1 MELNRKMMSTKV
13 ALKLITCGKFCV
25 GRTVTLPF
33 TDTQVS
39 DMLRRANRLYKENE
53 REYMLHNGTKLVD
66 IKTFIIDETIP
77 SIDSRGYYITRIRT
91 EPVVYKYVVRYD
103 NGIID
108 NILSEEEYY
117 EKVISK
123 GESS

>member
-13 ALKLITCGKFCV
+13 ALKPITCGKFYV

-117 EKVISK
+117 EKVVLK
-123 GESS
+123 GEDF